1 MGKFSRNRE
10 YSFVSLEEM
19 ISDITK
25 EFKDGN
31 DITIALPWDET
42 GRLIKA
48 LISTEQ
54 FTPYSIHFDY
64 PDVDNYSSEYYI
76 SLTHIDDN
84 YLFVEPAYN
93 TDENRYL
100 DDDSSFTDIMFI
112 SAGVSTTLYDKL
124 IEDGH
129 NTVLFD
135 IEE

>member
-10 YSFVSLEEM
+10 YNFVSLEEM
-19 ISDITK
+19 ISDIIE
-25 EFKDGN
+25 EFGDGN
-31 DITIALPWDET
+31 DITIALPWDEAGKFIT
-42 GRLIKA
+42 A
-48 LISTEQ
+48 LISTEK

-76 SLTHIDDN
+76 SLTHIDNN

-93 TDENRYL
+93 TDEKKYL
-100 DDDSSFTDIMFI
+100 NDDSDLTDIMFI

-124 IEDGH
+124 IENGH